1 MLKELF
7 LYKKKFDKS
16 NMANSLLNFNEQFN
30 FYETNLK
37 NWIPFNKYNKINN
50 IIIIGMGGSA
60 IGGDFVKNLI
70 YKNCFIP
77 IYICRNYTVPNW
89 VNNNT
94 LIIVSSY
101 SGNTEETISSL
112 KICLD
117 KKLLPIIIT
126 TGGELL
132 PVAAYIANNSNKITL
147 VARINSFS
155 NGHTLK

>member
-89 VNNNT
+89 VNSNT

-117 KKLLPIIIT
+117 KKLLPNQIF
-126 TGGELL
+126 
-132 PVAAYIANNSNKITL
+132 PKI
-147 VARINSFS
+147 
-155 NGHTLK
+155 K